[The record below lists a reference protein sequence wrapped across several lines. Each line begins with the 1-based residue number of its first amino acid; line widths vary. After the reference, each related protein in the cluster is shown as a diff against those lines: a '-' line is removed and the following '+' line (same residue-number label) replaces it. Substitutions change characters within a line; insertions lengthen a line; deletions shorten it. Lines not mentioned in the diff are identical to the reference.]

1 MPRRILGQD
10 RAAVNP
16 QFLSQVGREQQAQT
30 EILAQVFENS
40 RNTATTINQGA
51 INSLMA
57 TREALNT
64 HAMIAAQRQT
74 QPRVDIFQ
82 AVAEGLENFSEAR
95 KVVLKDVLDKQE
107 QLSEQEFFLADLAME
122 QLVANAPIFMLENS
136 PEAYETIVHQTN
148 GRFKNLTPK
157 QMMALYRKG
166 LAPIATFN
174 TRVAQ
179 EQRDLSQSVR
189 DERRAQ
195 NKYRLGIRL
204 AGIASDIEV
213 ADGNEEELFKRWDA
227 VKKEFIK
234 ANPGMSQLDIAD
246 VETSSLKTLLDSV
259 RTSQTARS
267 ETNRRLLNL
276 QGFYAASQDA
286 KIKHPNNPQAQH
298 QLIQAASIRYDI
310 SSSEAFQIA
319 NPTSYLKELV
329 EVRTNMQK
337 LQDIETKRIQTNFNR
352 QTYEDSFVGFSALR
366 YLTDVQYRATIDSK
380 ASKDNLSASIKNLA
394 SDITDYNDLVKA
406 NTNEVFAH
414 EKAVGNID
422 KALSLF
428 PTNFLQGKKTFDDAL
443 EAHIFLLEQAGEQAV
458 LGALQQR
465 LSSQPSVPDP
475 STDKQVQADALQNW
489 KDHTIAIKDLIIDR
503 IGVLNAE
510 IEQKGQ
516 ILDRYGIR
524 TPDRFQDKDYIQQLQ
539 QNYEN
544 LRKQAAGIIE
554 AIPEDQPTTGAN
566 ANFP

>member
-30 EILAQVFENS
+30 QILAQVFERS
-40 RNTATTINQGA
+40 RDTATAINQNA

-82 AVAEGLENFSEAR
+82 AVAEGLENFSTAQ
-95 KVVLKDVLDKQE
+95 KVVLKDVLAKQD

-122 QLVANAPIFMLENS
+122 QLVANGEQFMLENS
-136 PEAYETIVHQTN
+136 PEAFETLMHQTLGN
-148 GRFKNLTPK
+148 FKNLNPK
-157 QMMALYRKG
+157 QMMSLYRKG
-166 LAPIATFN
+166 YGSLATYNDRAA
-174 TRVAQ
+174 AQ
-179 EQRDLSQSVR
+179 ERDMIQSIR
-189 DERRAQ
+189 DEMKAQ
-195 NKYRLGIRL
+195 TKYRLRIRL
-204 AGIASDIEV
+204 DGVLSDLEV
-213 ADGNEEELFKRWDA
+213 ADGNEDELFKRYDA
-227 VKKEFIK
+227 TLNEFIK
-234 ANPGMSQLDIAD
+234 ANPNMTLLDIAD
-246 VETSSLKTLLDSV
+246 IQSDALKWLADSS
-259 RTSQTARS
+259 RTNQAARS
-267 ETNRRLLNL
+267 ETNRRLVNL
-276 QGFYAASQDA
+276 QNFYAAVQNA
-286 KIKHPNNPQAQH
+286 KVKNPNNPQAQQ

-380 ASKDNLSASIKNLA
+380 SSKDNLSASIKNLA

-406 NTNEVFAH
+406 NKNEIFAH
-414 EKAVGNID
+414 EKAIGNID
-422 KALSLF
+422 KAASLF
-428 PTNFLQGKKTFDDAL
+428 PTNFVQGKQTFDNSLDAY
-443 EAHIFLLEQAGEQAV
+443 IFLLEQAGEQAV
-458 LGALQQR
+458 LGELQQR
-465 LSSQPSVPDP
+465 LSSEPPLPDP
-475 STDKQVQADALQNW
+475 TTDKKVQAEAVKNW
-489 KDHTIAIKDLIIDR
+489 NTHTQAIKDLIIDQINLR
-503 IGVLNAE
+503 KAE

-516 ILDRYGIR
+516 LLDRYGIR
-524 TPDRFQDKDYIQQLQ
+524 TPERFQDKDYIQQLQ
-539 QNYEN
+539 QNYQN